1 MKALITKISAIL
13 LIVATLGIAL
23 VSCDATITP
32 SVLIGIKN
40 ADGVYDE
47 SIENVVLGET
57 FQCAVQ
63 LSMFTN
69 KSAAEEY
76 KVVVEFTNAEVD
88 TIGGAISNSNTINE
102 NVTAFEY
109 TIWGSKMAEKQTLHF
124 EAVPLSEGVVTVK
137 VMIYD
142 KDGLPVNPGYDKTIK
157 IKTN

>member
-1 MKALITKISAIL
+1 MKALITKISAFL

-47 SIENVVLGET
+47 SVENVVLGET

-88 TIGGAISNSNTINE
+88 ATGGAIAEKNDTSE
-102 NVTAFEY
+102 NVTTFEY
-109 TIWGSKMAEKQTLHF
+109 AVWASKMAEKQTLHF
-124 EAVPLSEGVVTVK
+124 EAVPLSEAVVTVT

-142 KDGLPVNPGYDKTIK
+142 GDSLPINAGYSKLIYVEK
-157 IKTN
+157 